1 MENNFKS
8 VESAAVNTITKI
20 STELDK
26 LDKKLLALNAN
37 LANMA
42 KMGGASSPNE
52 LTNTIKKYD
61 DQFKQFSETIKKQEE
76 QIKKLRSVEK
86 TSIQDI
92 INMNNSLRKQREK
105 EQTENWKNS
114 VRSTNAIKTQNA
126 ELAKRNQI
134 LAKSKTDR
142 ESKISKDLTQS
153 MIAQVNA
160 IGKTNDGLRQM
171 SSYYS
176 QLEQSSKKVETQLQR
191 EKVAREK
198 AISKQLT
205 GQMKE
210 SVNAIGK
217 QSDAIKKLN
226 THYAQLEKSTAKEA
240 ENARK
245 SALAQAKLSGAYAQ
259 LVAKQK
265 QAKTTLQ
272 NLIVTYGKSH
282 AKTVQAQRDYDKLTA
297 KINQANRASS
307 NFAKTGLGNTLKGLK
322 NLVGAFGLIGG
333 VTAFAEFSKSAFNLI
348 KTFQS
353 LDFALEKIVSSEE
366 ELIIVKTF
374 LTDITERYGLELVS
388 TTERF
393 TKFLAAAKQSNV
405 SMKDTKQI
413 FDSVSKASSVLGL
426 KTHELE
432 GVYLALEQMLSK
444 GKVTTEEL
452 RRQLGERLPGAFG
465 IMADAVGVTVSELDK
480 MLKKGEVL
488 SSEALP
494 KFAKALEKA
503 YNIENINSVNTLA
516 ASQSR
521 LTAAWESFVFSVEN
535 KSGFISNFFTATFNL
550 LADSLKQARLEMEG
564 FAGVMQNE
572 FVKGVDDM
580 NNILDEYNKQNDLGI
595 KKLEK
600 YLELN
605 NKKKYL

>member
-1 MENNFKS
+1 
-8 VESAAVNTITKI
+8 
-20 STELDK
+20 
-26 LDKKLLALNAN
+26 
-37 LANMA
+37 
-42 KMGGASSPNE
+42 
-52 LTNTIKKYD
+52 
-61 DQFKQFSETIKKQEE
+61 
-76 QIKKLRSVEK
+76 
-86 TSIQDI
+86 
-92 INMNNSLRKQREK
+92 
-105 EQTENWKNS
+105 
-114 VRSTNAIKTQNA
+114 
-126 ELAKRNQI
+126 
-134 LAKSKTDR
+134 
-142 ESKISKDLTQS
+142 
-153 MIAQVNA
+153 
-160 IGKTNDGLRQM
+160 
-171 SSYYS
+171 
-176 QLEQSSKKVETQLQR
+176 
-191 EKVAREK
+191 
-198 AISKQLT
+198 
-205 GQMKE
+205 
-210 SVNAIGK
+210 
-217 QSDAIKKLN
+217 
-226 THYAQLEKSTAKEA
+226 
-240 ENARK
+240 
-245 SALAQAKLSGAYAQ
+245 
-259 LVAKQK
+259 
-265 QAKTTLQ
+265 
-272 NLIVTYGKSH
+272 
-282 AKTVQAQRDYDKLTA
+282 
-297 KINQANRASS
+297 
-307 NFAKTGLGNTLKGLK
+307 
-322 NLVGAFGLIGG
+322 
-333 VTAFAEFSKSAFNLI
+333 
-348 KTFQS
+348 
-353 LDFALEKIVSSEE
+353 
-366 ELIIVKTF
+366 
-374 LTDITERYGLELVS
+374 
-388 TTERF
+388 
-393 TKFLAAAKQSNV
+393 
-405 SMKDTKQI
+405 MKDTKQI

-605 NKKKYL
+605 NKKVSVVNREIAAIKTQIKFSKEDTTELEKKLDLKVLEIQYLRGYVKSIKDRIDLTQNSIDQQKEENDAGKDSIKILKEKKKISRWFFGRYAKSNIGIREINKRY

>member
-198 AISKQLT
+198 LYPNS
-205 GQMKE
+205 
-210 SVNAIGK
+210 
-217 QSDAIKKLN
+217 
-226 THYAQLEKSTAKEA
+226 
-240 ENARK
+240 
-245 SALAQAKLSGAYAQ
+245 
-259 LVAKQK
+259 
-265 QAKTTLQ
+265 LQ
-272 NLIVTYGKSH
+272 
-282 AKTVQAQRDYDKLTA
+282 
-297 KINQANRASS
+297 
-307 NFAKTGLGNTLKGLK
+307 
-322 NLVGAFGLIGG
+322 
-333 VTAFAEFSKSAFNLI
+333 
-348 KTFQS
+348 
-353 LDFALEKIVSSEE
+353 
-366 ELIIVKTF
+366 VK
-374 LTDITERYGLELVS
+374 
-388 TTERF
+388 
-393 TKFLAAAKQSNV
+393 
-405 SMKDTKQI
+405 
-413 FDSVSKASSVLGL
+413 
-426 KTHELE
+426 
-432 GVYLALEQMLSK
+432 
-444 GKVTTEEL
+444 
-452 RRQLGERLPGAFG
+452 
-465 IMADAVGVTVSELDK
+465 
-480 MLKKGEVL
+480 
-488 SSEALP
+488 
-494 KFAKALEKA
+494 
-503 YNIENINSVNTLA
+503 
-516 ASQSR
+516 
-521 LTAAWESFVFSVEN
+521 
-535 KSGFISNFFTATFNL
+535 
-550 LADSLKQARLEMEG
+550 
-564 FAGVMQNE
+564 
-572 FVKGVDDM
+572 
-580 NNILDEYNKQNDLGI
+580 
-595 KKLEK
+595 
-600 YLELN
+600 
-605 NKKKYL
+605 